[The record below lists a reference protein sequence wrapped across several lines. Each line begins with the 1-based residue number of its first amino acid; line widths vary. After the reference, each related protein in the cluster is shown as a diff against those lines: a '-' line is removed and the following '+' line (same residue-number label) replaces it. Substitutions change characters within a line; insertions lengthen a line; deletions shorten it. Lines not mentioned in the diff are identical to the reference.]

1 MMIQHCQVQVMMEH
15 HGPGPVQV
23 MMVIHGQALVLM
35 IQNGQAPALMIQH
48 GQAQA
53 LVLMIKHGQAQE
65 MMDGQGQVMMIQH
78 GQAQVMMIRHGQAQ
92 VMMDGQHHMTMTMMT
107 LIKRQTQM
115 MIIHVKDQL
124 LQQVN
129 QHVRK
134 ENQTVGVQ
142 V

>member
-1 MMIQHCQVQVMMEH
+1 MMIQDCQVQVMMEH

-23 MMVIHGQALVLM
+23 MMVTHGQALVLM

-48 GQAQA
+48 GQAQ
-53 LVLMIKHGQAQE
+53 E
-65 MMDGQGQVMMIQH
+65 MMDGQVQVMMIQH
-78 GQAQVMMIRHGQAQ
+78 GQGQVLMIQRGQAQ